1 MAKKTENK
9 KIDSD
14 KDKAKKRLSKFM
26 TRLSSAK
33 AHESQER
40 KQWKEILKVLEFKRD
55 VVTGSD
61 TVTKK
66 IKYPLL
72 WGAYDNY
79 LSNLTSTPPQTMI
92 EAEGKEDLVKKVYW
106 KGILDYKKR
115 KLRIDDLKEQFV
127 QSLIATGKAVYKV
140 GRMVEV
146 IEEEQEY
153 KDEQTGA
160 TLKKNV
166 EAIKTNESYIENID
180 PNKVYISPETKYKGP
195 VLGEECPYII
205 EEMIKTPDYIKSR
218 FDVELSDEELEI
230 ITTEDDD
237 VDNKDRTQSAD
248 QDKDDMKRVRLY
260 AYYGE
265 CDGHPNYEVLF
276 TTKRILKERPFPYK
290 WGNKKPYIY
299 ALNFKK
305 FFKAKARGSLDA
317 VMDLDLEYNEH
328 MNKLRTILRRLASPK
343 WAKTKGTQ
351 VDEEALLDPD
361 IGLLVDESQPN
372 SFRPIEGPKI
382 DPALFDKATSVE
394 QLFQLITGIVYG
406 STAIKEA
413 GTATGQ
419 GIVEKGADIKIG
431 RVSRVIER
439 AQEELEIMLLQLEQQ
454 YAPQEGMSIR
464 VTGPDIIN
472 MIQDKK
478 FLHQQQVQ
486 IFEQK
491 QAQIQSGE
499 LVAQNGMVMTA
510 DGQPAGRLM
519 QTPPIDEYENFQ
531 ISSDGRSVYTSYTRE
546 DIQGEFELTVIS
558 QSSNRTNKVVQAQQI
573 INALTQTQ
581 PGEEKLRQAL
591 WRRLM
596 ANYNWDEVLKAVEQI
611 QSQQLQ
617 PQAPMQGGLNPTE
630 QSVTSGANKPA

>member
-1 MAKKTENK
+1 MAKQPKTQ
-9 KIDSD
+9 KIESD
-14 KDKAKKRLSKFM
+14 KDKDEKKLSKFL
-26 TRLSSAK
+26 TRLSVAK
-33 AHESQER
+33 AYEKEER
-40 KQWKEILKVLEFKRD
+40 KQWKEILQVLDFKRD
-55 VVTGSD
+55 VLTGSD

-66 IKYPLL
+66 VKYPLL

-79 LSNLTSTPPQTMI
+79 LSNLTSTPPQTVV
-92 EAEGKEDLVKKVYW
+92 EAEGKEDLVKKIYW
-106 KGILDYKKR
+106 RGILEYKKR

-127 QSLIATGKAVYKV
+127 QSLIATGKSVYKV
-140 GRMVEV
+140 GRMVET

-153 KDEQTGA
+153 TDENKTI
-160 TLKKNV
+160 LKRNV
-166 EAIKTNESYIENID
+166 EAIKTNESYVENVD
-180 PNKVYISPETKYKGP
+180 PNKVWISPETKYKGP

-205 EEMIKTPDYIKSR
+205 EEMIKSPEYIESR
-218 FDVELSDEELEI
+218 FDIKLDESELEI
-230 ITTEDDD
+230 IRSDDESSD
-237 VDNKDRTQSAD
+237 DEGRDKIPSEN
-248 QDKDDMKRVRLY
+248 QDDLKRVRMY

-276 TTKRILKERPFPYK
+276 TNKRVLKERPFPYK

-317 VMDLDLEYNEH
+317 VIDLDLEYNEH

-343 WAKTKGTQ
+343 WAKQKGTQ

-361 IGLLVDESQPN
+361 IGLMVEESQPN
-372 SFRPIEGPKI
+372 AFRAVEGPKI

-394 QLFQLITGIVYG
+394 QLFQLLTGIVYG

-431 RVSRVIER
+431 RMSRIIER
-439 AQEELEIMLLQLEQQ
+439 SQEELEIMLLQLEQQ

-464 VTGPDIIN
+464 VTGPDIIK

-478 FLHQQQVQ
+478 FLHAQQVKL
-486 IFEQK
+486 FEDQ
-491 QAQIQSGE
+491 QMQIQSGQ
-499 LVAQNGMVMTA
+499 VTTQNGVLMTPE
-510 DGQPAGRLM
+510 GESMGKVIE
-519 QTPPIDEYENFQ
+519 TPPVDEYENFQ
-531 ISSDGRSVYTSYTRE
+531 ISSDGRSVFTSYTRD

-558 QSSNRTNKVVQAQQI
+558 QSSNRSNKIVQAQQI
-573 INALTQTQ
+573 INSLGQTQ
-581 PGEEKLRQAL
+581 PGEEKIRQAL

-596 ANYNWDEVLKAVEQI
+596 ANYNWDEILEAVEQI
-611 QSQQLQ
+611 QPPQMQQ
-617 PQAPMQGGLNPTE
+617 PAAPIQGGMNPTE
-630 QSVTSGANKPA
+630 QSITSGAQKLV